1 MIIETNRIPAE
12 FSGST
17 LKALCHLAEV
27 GEARIGDLAK
37 AARVSTAA
45 STGLVDR
52 AKQRGLVERIA
63 SAEDRRSIVI
73 RLTQLGLDRVEAM
86 KPEEEVAA

>member
-1 MIIETNRIPAE
+1 MIIDTNRIPSE
-12 FSGST
+12 ISGST

-37 AARVSTAA
+37 AAGVGTAA

-52 AKQRGLVERIA
+52 AEKRGLVHRMA

-73 RLTQLGLDRVEAM
+73 RLTQRGLDEVASMR
-86 KPEEEVAA
+86 PEEEVAA